1 METYDE
7 EFLPGLPND
16 IAIPCIARVSRSALG
31 VMRCVNRSWRKLLSS
46 PSFFEYRKNEGLSE
60 PWLYVMLCD
69 LSSQAR
75 WKAFDLAGK
84 KWWTLPPLPKRTGS
98 ACAVLESKLYMIGG
112 KSGSCCA
119 SKEVLVY
126 DPCFN
131 KWSEGAHMRVPREFP
146 AMGAI
151 GGKMYVM
158 GGCLPRAW
166 AGTSAWAEVFD
177 PKQGDMGEW
186 DVFPTPTE
194 LMRERWMHGSAVM
207 DDKLFAV
214 GDTGGLVLDPF
225 AEDLSPVPDSLN
237 ECWRGKAAVVKEK
250 LFSWNYLDKIIG
262 YDLRTDSW
270 RPLQVVGKQLPRL
283 EWGIN
288 LVSVAGKLLVI
299 GEHPGQGPLSVL
311 EMTAVSIEDDGE
323 DNSLRGKVVWSHT
336 FTLDVKVLHILKC
349 ECIAL

>member
-1 METYDE
+1 MET
-7 EFLPGLPND
+7 
-16 IAIPCIARVSRSALG
+16 VSRSALG
-31 VMRCVNRSWRKLLSS
+31 VMRC
-46 PSFFEYRKNEGLSE
+46 
-60 PWLYVMLCD
+60 
-69 LSSQAR
+69 
-75 WKAFDLAGK
+75 AFDLAGK
-84 KWWTLPPLPKRTGS
+84 K
-98 ACAVLESKLYMIGG
+98 C
-112 KSGSCCA
+112 CCA

-151 GGKMYVM
+151 GGKI
-158 GGCLPRAW
+158 
-166 AGTSAWAEVFD
+166 
-177 PKQGDMGEW
+177 
-186 DVFPTPTE
+186 
-194 LMRERWMHGSAVM
+194 AVM

-237 ECWRGKAAVVKEK
+237 ECWRGKAAVVNDK

-262 YDLRTDSW
+262 YDLRTESW
-270 RPLQVVGKQLPRL
+270 RPLQVVGRQLPRL

-299 GEHPGQGPLSVL
+299 GEHPGQGPSSVL

-323 DNSLRGKVVWSHT
+323 DNTLRGESRPDR
-336 FTLDVKVLHILKC
+336 LDISPCAVDSDRAGTHRGAVRARAAHSFHDYDYDYYYFFHYHRHYPLQSSDREHGLGGIEGEYVNRQNNLSKKC
-349 ECIAL
+349 ALALAKNEE